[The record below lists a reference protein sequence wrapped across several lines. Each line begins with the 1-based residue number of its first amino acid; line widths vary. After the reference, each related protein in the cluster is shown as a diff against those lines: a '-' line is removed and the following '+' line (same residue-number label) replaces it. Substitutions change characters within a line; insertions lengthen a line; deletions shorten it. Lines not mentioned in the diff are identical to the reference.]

1 MTLLWEEAKGV
12 ALHAGLMDLKME
24 MGAGRIS
31 GASYFTNCLTLSYG
45 VADFHVVDFQMGIE
59 RLQPITMVNNHHA
72 SIARVV
78 PTSGDYI
85 A

>member
-12 ALHAGLMDLKME
+12 ALDAGLMDLKME

-31 GASYFTNCLTLSYG
+31 GASYFTNCLTLGYG
-45 VADFHVVDFQMGIE
+45 VADFHVVDLQMRVE
-59 RLQPITMVNNHHA
+59 RLESVTVVNNHYA
-72 SIARVV
+72 AIARVV